1 MKTNYTCEG
10 SKSMIQELKTKIS
23 CWEMQ
28 MGSKSLIQELTM
40 HFPATSQIPQ
50 FRVIFLIL
58 GPRFDGI
65 ITLFYICVF
74 VSLFSVNQ

>member
-1 MKTNYTCEG
+1 
-10 SKSMIQELKTKIS
+10 MIQELKTKIS

-65 ITLFYICVF
+65 IT
-74 VSLFSVNQ
+74 